1 MYMNIL
7 GSFIKLSI
15 LISYHEFPIKPLS
28 RDISKG
34 HIKRSI
40 ICLP

>member
-15 LISYHEFPIKPLS
+15 LISYYEFPIKPLW
-28 RDISKG
+28 DISKG
-34 HIKRSI
+34 LRSDT
-40 ICLP
+40 C